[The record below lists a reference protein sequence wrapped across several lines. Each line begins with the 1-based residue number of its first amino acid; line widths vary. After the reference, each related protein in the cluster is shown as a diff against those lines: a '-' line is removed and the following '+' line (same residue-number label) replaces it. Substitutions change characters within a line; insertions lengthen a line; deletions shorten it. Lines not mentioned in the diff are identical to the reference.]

1 MFMSSSMKAAIH
13 LGPNYLANSEI
24 CKNTKFKEITSLFNI
39 IQKLVVEHSEEIL
52 TVKCLECSSPSWTRS
67 VSSRDQAIRW
77 AKEKES
83 VKADSAPCVG
93 QMKDSPGA
101 IDRWKGQVEGLR
113 LYSSYQDAVGID
125 GEAIEFQWKNF
136 RIFII
141 VYSSEDPKKLGEKEH
156 SARRVQGPDH
166 LHANVQWHW
175 VEKEWWELCFE
186 CRESQELRDEIT
198 ARIWDIFWVLGH
210 LVFKS
215 ISALSRGIL
224 KQMKGKNTTH
234 FNADSMD
241 TELWFQTTHSVQQF
255 SNLRSS
261 GELVSSIK
269 FEKEEEGR
277 VGIPLDN
284 KILNKFIPK
293 IQFLV
298 SLPTIATRSRMRE
311 NVLSLEALASIQ
323 LTQLFEIAYFQYR
336 VTADKQ
342 YKIRPDGDD
351 GQGSITPPCRE
362 YTFSRSFPKSQVLA
376 SIPEGWASFGS
387 SNCESSWW
395 IWKRSCDSVNC

>member
-52 TVKCLECSSPSWTRS
+52 SVKCLECSSPSWTRS

-101 IDRWKGQVEGLR
+101 IDRWKAQVEGLR
-113 LYSSYQDAVGID
+113 WYSSYQDAVGID

-141 VYSSEDPKKLGEKEH
+141 VYSSEDPKNLARKNIQPEEFKDRIIFTPMFNDIEWKKNDENCVSNAEKVKNYAMKL
-156 SARRVQGPDH
+156 SQGFGTFFGS
-166 LHANVQWHW
+166 W
-175 VEKEWWELCFE
+175 VILC
-186 CRESQELRDEIT
+186 S
-198 ARIWDIFWVLGH
+198 
-210 LVFKS
+210 KS
-215 ISALSRGIL
+215 ISAWSRGIL
-224 KQMKGKNTTH
+224 KQMKDKNTTH

-241 TELWFQTTHSVQQF
+241 TELWFQTSHSVQQF

-284 KILNKFIPK
+284 KILNKFILK

-298 SLPTIATRSRMRE
+298 SPPTIATRSRMRE

-362 YTFSRSFPKSQVLA
+362 YTFSRSFRKSQVLA